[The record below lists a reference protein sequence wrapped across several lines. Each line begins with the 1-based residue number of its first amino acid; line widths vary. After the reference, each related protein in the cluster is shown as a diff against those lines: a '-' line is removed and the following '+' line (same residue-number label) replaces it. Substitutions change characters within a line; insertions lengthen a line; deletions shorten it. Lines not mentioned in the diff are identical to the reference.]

1 MYFEFCTSHAFKI
14 NIVLLNRP
22 ELHHY
27 VVIFYWSSGIMDF
40 VLFTFV
46 NAHALRDVSGVASF
60 ITIISTFGKLNS
72 DYVLC
77 VNQTIPIKM
86 KS

>member
-1 MYFEFCTSHAFKI
+1 
-14 NIVLLNRP
+14 
-22 ELHHY
+22 
-27 VVIFYWSSGIMDF
+27 MDF

-86 KS
+86 KSWHKLPTAIKGCINLYTT